1 MIDLY
6 IDEVSLAK
14 IHEKQNQQIL
24 IFRNKEKDELISI
37 PVSNDELLNI
47 WLKVKMRCETLGLK

>member
-6 IDEVSLAK
+6 IDEVSLIK
-14 IHEKQNQQIL
+14 IQGKQNQQIL

-37 PVSNDELLNI
+37 PVSNDELFNI
-47 WLKVKMRCETLGLK
+47 WLKVKMRCEALGLK